1 MSKKLIAVASAAA
14 LALSVLV
21 AMPAAALAPTVAIS
35 GTTGGGTGTSSSNA
49 VIRVPDANSAVS
61 GTNALTFLVE
71 ELETGDVVRVTS
83 TGSVKLIDTAAN
95 VANSA
100 IYDITAAHKSSIEK
114 TRTSDADYTFYVQ
127 STSTTA
133 GTVVV
138 SVTRAGLSSST
149 THYVKG
155 SAGNKYKITDV
166 TGVPTTMANAATSA
180 VTFKITDYF
189 GNAVES
195 LAGSTVTG
203 NLSTPTWD
211 SSAKVFK
218 STLTAASSSAFT
230 VEIDLGATDV
240 AGFADATDSYVG
252 VVNFAGNSALATQ
265 VASLISDY
273 NALAKKWNKRV
284 ASGTAP
290 KKKVALK

>member
-21 AMPAAALAPTVAIS
+21 AMPAAALAPTVTIS

-71 ELETGDVVRVTS
+71 ELETGDVVRITT
-83 TGSVKLIDTAAN
+83 TGSVKAIDTAAD
-95 VANSA
+95 VPNSA

-114 TRTSDADYTFYVQ
+114 TRTGNADYTFFVQ

-138 SVTRAGLSSST
+138 SVTRAGLASTT

-218 STLTAASSSAFT
+218 STLTAASASAFT

-240 AGFADATDSYVG
+240 DGFADATDSYVS

-284 ASGTAP
+284 AARTAP

>member
-21 AMPAAALAPTVAIS
+21 AMPAAALAPTVTIT
-35 GTTGGGTGTSSSNA
+35 GTTGGGTGTSTSNA

-61 GTNALTFLVE
+61 GTNALTFVVA
-71 ELETGDVVRVTS
+71 ELETGDVVRITS
-83 TGSVKLIDTAAN
+83 TGSVKVIDTAAN
-95 VANSA
+95 VPASS
-100 IYDITAAHKSSIEK
+100 IYDITNAHKSSIEK
-114 TRTSDADYTFYVQ
+114 TRATDLDYTFYAQ

-138 SVTRAGLSSST
+138 SVTRTGLTSTT

-155 SAGNKYKITDV
+155 AVGLKYKITDV
-166 TGVPTTMANAATSA
+166 TGVPTTMAKFATSA

-195 LAGSTVTG
+195 LSGENVSA

-218 STLTAASSSAFT
+218 TTLTAASSDPFT
-230 VEIDLGATDV
+230 VEIDLGAADV
-240 AGFADATDSYVG
+240 AGFADTTDDYIS
-252 VVNFAGNSALATQ
+252 VVNFAGNASLATQ
-265 VASLISDY
+265 VASLITDY

-284 ASGTAP
+284 ASRTAP

>member
-14 LALSVLV
+14 LALSALV
-21 AMPAAALAPTVAIS
+21 AMPAAAAEPSVAIT
-35 GTTGGGTGTSSSNA
+35 GQTGGGTGTSSSNA
-49 VIRVPDANSAVS
+49 VIRVPDANSAVQT
-61 GTNALTFLVE
+61 TNALRFVVA
-71 ELETGDVVRVTS
+71 ELETGDVVRITT
-83 TGSVKLIDTAAN
+83 TGTVKAVDTAVDVPN
-95 VANSA
+95 NS
-100 IYDITAAHKSSIEK
+100 IYDITASHKSSIDK
-114 TRTSDADYTFYVQ
+114 TRTGNANYTFYVQ
-127 STSTTA
+127 ATSTTA

-138 SVTRAGLSSST
+138 GVTRAGLASTT

-155 SAGNKYKITDV
+155 SAGDKYKITDV
-166 TGVPTTMANAATSA
+166 TGVPTTMANAATAA

-195 LAGSTVTG
+195 LSNATVSG

-218 STLTAASSSAFT
+218 TTLTAASSSPFT
-230 VEIDLGATDV
+230 VSIDLGATDV

-252 VVNFAGNSALATQ
+252 VVNFAGNASLATQ

-273 NALAKKWNKRV
+273 NALAKKWNKNV
-284 ASGTAP
+284 AARTAP

>member
-21 AMPAAALAPTVAIS
+21 SMPAAALAPTVAIS

-100 IYDITAAHKSSIEK
+100 IYDITTSHKTSIEK

-127 STSTTA
+127 TTTTTA

-138 SVTRAGLSSST
+138 SVTRAGLSSTT

-166 TGVPTTMANAATSA
+166 TGVPTTMANATTSA

-195 LAGSTVTG
+195 LAGSSVSG
-203 NLSTPTWD
+203 NLTSPSWD

-240 AGFADATDSYVG
+240 DGFAGSSDSYVS
-252 VVNFAGNSALATQ
+252 VVNFAGNASLASQ

-273 NALAKKWNKRV
+273 NALAKKWNKNV
-284 ASGTAP
+284 AARTAP

>member
-100 IYDITAAHKSSIEK
+100 IYDITAAHKTSIEK
-114 TRTSDADYTFYVQ
+114 TRSSDADYTFYVQ

-195 LAGSTVTG
+195 LSNSVTTG

-240 AGFADATDSYVG
+240 AGFADATDSYVS